1 MMRRRMKIALVTLA
15 AGIVVLLAGF
25 AAADFELNNLST
37 GGELMARTYVSQ
49 GERVRTIYVS
59 DLDANVEI
67 TPSTDGRARVTCEEN
82 EAFCYDITEEDS
94 VLRIEKR
101 DLRGWNL
108 GMYFGFWPES
118 TLTVEVPASALLNVE
133 TESGDI
139 HMMGSDEGPAYY
151 IVKLYS
157 DNGDVHLE
165 HVRAGE
171 GGDETASS
179 RAESD
184 AMGDVQPGEITVETN
199 TGDIAIEDADIS
211 FLSAMTDNGAVTLRD
226 IRAEGVFAT
235 ARNDTIRMEGIATGS
250 LIASS
255 ANGDVLFSEVE
266 VAEHIILLAGN
277 GNIRGELP
285 GEMRDYHIE
294 SETDNG
300 DNNLPAMLDGEGIF
314 LRAINDNGDIDVTFA
329 G

>member
-15 AGIVVLLAGF
+15 SGIIVLLAGF
-25 AAADFELNNLST
+25 AAADFDLNNLST

-82 EAFCYDITEEDS
+82 EAFCYDITEEDG

-101 DLRGWNL
+101 DLREWNL

-118 TLTVEVPASALLNVE
+118 TLTVEVPAGALLHVE

-139 HMMGSDEGPAYY
+139 HMTGSDEGPAYY
-151 IVKLYS
+151 IVFLYS
-157 DNGDVHLE
+157 DNGDVRLE
-165 HVRAGE
+165 HVHAGE
-171 GGDETASS
+171 DGDETASP

-199 TGDIAIEDADIS
+199 TGDIAIEDADVS
-211 FLSAMTDNGAVTLRD
+211 SLGAMTDNGAVTLRD
-226 IRAEGVFAT
+226 IRAKGVLAT

-250 LIASS
+250 LTASS

-266 VAEHIILLAGN
+266 VAEHIILLADN
-277 GNIRGELP
+277 GDIRGELIGKLGDYSVESKTEN
-285 GEMRDYHIE
+285 GE
-294 SETDNG
+294 
-300 DNNLPAMLDGEGIF
+300 NNLPEALESDGVP
-314 LRAINDNGDIDVTFA
+314 LRVEASNGDIYITFVE
-329 G
+329 

>member
-1 MMRRRMKIALVTLA
+1 MMRRRIKVALVILA
-15 AGIVVLLAGF
+15 AGIVALLAGF
-25 AAADFELNNLST
+25 AAADFDLNNLNT
-37 GGELMARTYVSQ
+37 GGELTARTYVSQ
-49 GERVRTIYVS
+49 GERVRIIYVS

-67 TPSTDGRARVTCEEN
+67 VPSTDGRARVTCEEN
-82 EAFCYDITEEDS
+82 EAFCYDITEDDG

-118 TLTVEVPASALLNVE
+118 TLTVEVPAGALLDVE

-139 HMMGSDEGPAYY
+139 HMTGSGEGPAYY

-157 DNGDVHLE
+157 DNGDIRLE

-171 GGDETASS
+171 DGDKTASPP
-179 RAESD
+179 AESD

-199 TGDIAIEDADIS
+199 TGDISIENSDVS
-211 FLSAMTDNGAVTLRD
+211 FLSAMTGNGAVTLRD
-226 IRAEGVFAT
+226 IRAKGVFTT
-235 ARNDTIRMEGIATGS
+235 AHNDTIRMEGVATGS
-250 LIASS
+250 LTASS

-266 VAEHIILLAGN
+266 VAEHIILLADN
-277 GNIRGELP
+277 GDIRGELP

-300 DNNLPAMLDGEGIF
+300 DNSLPAMLDGDGIL
-314 LRAINDNGDIDVTFA
+314 LRATTDNGDIDITFA